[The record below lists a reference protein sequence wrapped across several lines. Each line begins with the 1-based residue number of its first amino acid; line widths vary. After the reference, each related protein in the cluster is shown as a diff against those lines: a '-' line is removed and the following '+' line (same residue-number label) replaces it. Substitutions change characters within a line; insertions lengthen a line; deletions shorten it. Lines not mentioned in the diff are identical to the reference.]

1 MIFFWGRSSCDDDFR
16 GFFISTS
23 KSVSESS
30 FLTGLRGTGGLSRDF
45 LLSVLIGLSTDLPGS
60 DLSDFDFFD
69 SVLLEELLE
78 LATALSDPGRIL
90 LFRIQNLYTKL
101 V

>member
-16 GFFISTS
+16 CFLISTS

-30 FLTGLRGTGGLSRDF
+30 FLTGLRGTGLSRDF
-45 LLSVLIGLSTDLPGS
+45 LLSVLTGLSTDLPVS
-60 DLSDFDFFD
+60 DLSDFDFFE

-78 LATALSDPGRIL
+78 LATALSDPGKIL

>member
-1 MIFFWGRSSCDDDFR
+1 MIFFWGRSSRDDDFR
-16 GFFISTS
+16 CFLISTS

-30 FLTGLRGTGGLSRDF
+30 FLTGLRGTGLSRDF
-45 LLSVLIGLSTDLPGS
+45 LLSDLIGLSTDLPDS
-60 DLSDFDFFD
+60 DLPDFDVFD

-78 LATALSDPGRIL
+78 LATALSGPGRIL

-101 V
+101 I